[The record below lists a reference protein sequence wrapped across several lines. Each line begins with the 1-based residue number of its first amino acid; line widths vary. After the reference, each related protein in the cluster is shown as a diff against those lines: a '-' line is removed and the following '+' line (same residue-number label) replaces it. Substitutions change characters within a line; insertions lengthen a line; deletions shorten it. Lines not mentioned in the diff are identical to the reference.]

1 MQRILG
7 EALKEVNRR
16 LFEGEENTRIP
27 KDYTLQ
33 VQFEIAGMLSAQ
45 SVL

>member
-1 MQRILG
+1 MQRSFG
-7 EALKEVNRR
+7 EALKEVTRR
-16 LFEGEENTRIP
+16 LFEEEENTRIP

-33 VQFEIAGMLSAQ
+33 VQFEIAGMLSAH